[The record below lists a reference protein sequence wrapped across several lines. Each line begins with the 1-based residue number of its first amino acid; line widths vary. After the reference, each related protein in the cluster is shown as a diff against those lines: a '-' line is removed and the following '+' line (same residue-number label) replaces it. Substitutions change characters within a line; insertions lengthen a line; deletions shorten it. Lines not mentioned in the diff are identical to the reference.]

1 MTLTT
6 ATTEPTTAPTVLILR
21 DFNGSDAHYAAVVA
35 VDNACFPEY
44 PGTVEELRHED
55 GNRSPEIKFHRW
67 MAELDGQLVGFGS
80 HGQLEGMYHPRKF
93 SVFLAVTP
101 SHQGQGIGRALYE
114 AILAALAPHDP
125 LSLRAS
131 VREDKARPV
140 RFLAER
146 GFVED
151 SRTWES
157 RLDVA
162 SFDPSP
168 FAGAEQR
175 ALAAGIT
182 ITTMAALQA
191 SDPEHR
197 QHLYELDIEAT
208 QDEPQPEPATPVAR
222 ATYDGWIFDSPNY
235 LPEGNFIAL
244 DGERYV
250 GMSSLRTNQ
259 ADPSE
264 LYVGFTGMLRDYR
277 GKGVAM
283 ALKLRAI
290 DYARRRGAATLK
302 TWNASI
308 NRPMLAINEALGF
321 QRQPAWISLVQKL
334 QAE

>member
-6 ATTEPTTAPTVLILR
+6 ATTQPTTAPMVLILR

-44 PGTVEELRHED
+44 SGTTEELRHED

-80 HGQLEGMYHPRKF
+80 HGQFEGMYHPRKF

-101 SHQGQGIGRALYE
+101 SHQGRGIGRALYE
-114 AILAALAPHDP
+114 HIIAALAPHNP

-131 VREDKARPV
+131 VREDKARTV
-140 RFLAER
+140 RFLADR
-146 GFVED
+146 RFMED
-151 SRTWES
+151 SRSWES
-157 RLDVA
+157 RLNV
-162 SFDPSP
+162 SGFDPSP

-250 GMSSLRTNQ
+250 GMSSLRMNQ
-259 ADPSE
+259 ADPRE
-264 LYVGFTGMLRDYR
+264 LYVGFTGVRRDYR

-290 DYARRRGAATLK
+290 DYARQHGVTTIK
-302 TWNASI
+302 TWNDSR
-308 NRPMLAINEALGF
+308 NQPMLAINTALGF

>member
-6 ATTEPTTAPTVLILR
+6 ATTEPTTAPTGLILR

-44 PGTVEELRHED
+44 PGTVEELCHED
-55 GNRSPEIKFHRW
+55 GNRSPEMKFHRW

-80 HGQLEGMYHPRKF
+80 HGQFEGMYHPHKF
-93 SVFLAVTP
+93 SLSLAVTP
-101 SHQGQGIGRALYE
+101 SHQGRGIGRALYQT
-114 AILAALAPHDP
+114 IVAALAPHNP
-125 LSLRAS
+125 LSLRAN

-146 GFVED
+146 GFVENT
-151 SRTWES
+151 RAWES

-162 SFDPSP
+162 SFDPAP

-182 ITTMAALQA
+182 IVTMAQLQA

-197 QHLYELDIEAT
+197 QRLYDLDIQAT
-208 QDEPQPEPATPVAR
+208 LDEPHPEPITPVAR
-222 ATYDGWIFDSPNY
+222 ATYDGWIFDNPNY
-235 LPEGNFIAL
+235 LPDGNFIAL

-250 GMSSLRTNQ
+250 GMSTLRSSQ
-259 ADPSE
+259 ADPRE
-264 LYVGFTGMLRDYR
+264 LYVGFTGVLRDYR

-290 DYARRRGAATLK
+290 DYARRRGVATIK